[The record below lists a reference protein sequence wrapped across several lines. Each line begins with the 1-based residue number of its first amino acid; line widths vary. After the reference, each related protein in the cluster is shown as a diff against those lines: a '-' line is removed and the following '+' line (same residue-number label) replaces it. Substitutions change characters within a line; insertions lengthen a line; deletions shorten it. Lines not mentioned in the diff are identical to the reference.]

1 MKTMINMFNLNIFLI
16 FLIINIKST
25 TITDKKLNKQKTN
38 FNVITNSENIQN
50 KLKIKNDST

>member
-1 MKTMINMFNLNIFLI
+1 MINMFNLNIFLI